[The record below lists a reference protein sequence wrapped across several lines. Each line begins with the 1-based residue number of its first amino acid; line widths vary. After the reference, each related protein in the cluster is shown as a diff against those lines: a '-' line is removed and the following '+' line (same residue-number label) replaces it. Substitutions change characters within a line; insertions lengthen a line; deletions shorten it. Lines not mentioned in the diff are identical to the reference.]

1 MAAVGNLIGGGI
13 VGTLCSELYNL
24 VVTLIKT
31 TNEFSPLL
39 EAIKLTVG
47 GLESLIPQ
55 IEDRN
60 EKLKISNKET
70 ERLKKALTDGV
81 ELVGECSNN
90 PKWYKKAKYTDKL
103 TALDEALEREL
114 DMLTAHAASDTK
126 EALLLTRKNHDDL
139 VKLARD
145 GRKGLEMARKHGDQ
159 LVELA
164 KDGSETFDTVK
175 EIMNLIYHFLGY
187 CISGL
192 IVIIVFW
199 VVLHTFILLGESKR
213 IATAVLE
220 SVLDGIIFPRCKVC
234 KSVVALV
241 ECAGLCISLVWTYAK
256 LLHAYFLT
264 ASCFFFLTASYFISF
279 IMAIRDQY
287 KRVRNVIEYALQF
300 EFLIAKVTH
309 CFTISSHRSTFM
321 HLNLSSEKTG
331 EM

>member
-24 VVTLIKT
+24 VVTLIKK

-55 IEDRN
+55 IEDLN
-60 EKLKISNKET
+60 EKLKVSNKET
-70 ERLKKALTDGV
+70 ERLKKALSDGV

-145 GRKGLEMARKHGDQ
+145 GRKGLEMERKHGDQ

-175 EIMNLIYHFLGY
+175 EIMYLIYQFLGFW
-187 CISGL
+187 ISGL
-192 IVIIVFW
+192 IIIIVVCVMLPIFS
-199 VVLHTFILLGESKR
+199 LFGESKR
-213 IATAVLE
+213 IATAL
-220 SVLDGIIFPRCKVC
+220 LDGILSRCKVC
-234 KSVVALV
+234 KSVVEWARLRV
-241 ECAGLCISLVWTYAK
+241 SLVRTYAN
-256 LLHAYFLT
+256 LLAWFFT
-264 ASCFFFLTASYFISF
+264 ALCLFYLFIKV
-279 IMAIRDQY
+279 IRDQY
-287 KRVRNVIEYALQF
+287 KRGFSRSEVCKLLFWIGCSSIFLFICGIVYLS
-300 EFLIAKVTH
+300 EFV
-309 CFTISSHRSTFM
+309 
-321 HLNLSSEKTG
+321 E
-331 EM
+331 